1 MQSNHLQQAEKMV
14 VFKLTKRCHVAKFSL
29 IETTKMNNLD
39 LYHYIEY
46 LLEMIP
52 NVDIVYHPKK

>member
-1 MQSNHLQQAEKMV
+1 MV

>member
-1 MQSNHLQQAEKMV
+1 MV
-14 VFKLTKRCHVAKFSL
+14 VFKLTKRCYIAKFSL
-29 IETTKMNNLD
+29 IRTIKMNNLD
-39 LYHYIEY
+39 LYDYIEY